1 MAVEKE
7 DNRTYNINLNLNVN
21 GGELSGDDLKTPE
34 EKQESDKGNFGKQPG
49 VEKSK
54 NVDQGKMA
62 KAFAKQQGMKIAMAA
77 VSNYGNLTGDYITQN
92 NLQTATSIGMTAVNI
107 GMAFAAGGVVGGAF
121 AIGGE
126 IVSQGINV
134 YKYFSDRAKADKNAR
149 WLAQRVGYVAFK

>member
-107 GMAFAAGGVVGGAF
+107 GMAFAAAGGISG
-121 AIGGE
+121 AIGLGG
-126 IVSQGINV
+126 GIQSPGNNCF
-134 YKYFSDRAKADKNAR
+134 KQFSDRARADKNAH
-149 WLAQRVGYVAFK
+149 WLAQRVNYTAFK

>member
-54 NVDQGKMA
+54 NVDKGKMA
-62 KAFAKQQGMKIAMAA
+62 KAFGRQQGMRVAMAA
-77 VSNYGNLTGDYITQN
+77 VSHYGNLTGDYITQN
-92 NLQTATSIGMTAVNI
+92 NLQTATSIGMTAWGFKTAFEI
-107 GMAFAAGGVVGGAF
+107 GGFAGLGF
-121 AIGGE
+121 AVGGE
-126 IVSQGINV
+126 IISQGINI
-134 YKYFSDRAKADKNAR
+134 YNYFSDRARADKNAR
-149 WLAQRVGYVAFK
+149 WLAQRVNYTAFK

>member
-21 GGELSGDDLKTPE
+21 GGELSGDNLKTPE

-121 AIGGE
+121 AIVGE
-126 IVSQGINV
+126 AISQGINI
-134 YKYFSDRAKADKNAR
+134 YNYYSEKERANKNAR
-149 WLAQRVGYVAFK
+149 WLAQRAGYVAFK

>member
-21 GGELSGDDLKTPE
+21 GGELSGDNLKTPE

-107 GMAFAAGGVVGGAF
+107 GMAFAAGGVVGGTF
-121 AIGGE
+121 AIVGE
-126 IVSQGINV
+126 IVSQGINIINDYIENRV
-134 YKYFSDRAKADKNAR
+134 LDWFLPL
-149 WLAQRVGYVAFK
+149 LACDAIL